1 MRVNMT
7 LDSLDEISRFL
18 WVCTVVCVTY
28 LMAFVVSRSVGSPC
42 RRRPRDDMARVG
54 GAARWFGSA
63 GVALAILS
71 PAAAVAAG
79 RPGGPRGSSTQAA
92 TPPWEA
98 ASSPVEGF
106 RPETGS
112 GSSRR
117 PWESVKPG
125 VQSSPTN
132 SRGPKDAG
140 ESSAPP
146 WSGDDGSSPP
156 RPSRRAGAAADAR
169 RASAAGGSRAP
180 RETVIPSPADAAP
193 SNAGE
198 AVRSPE
204 RREWRVDR
212 GDTLWD
218 IAAQVLATSDRARIA
233 RYWPTIHRANHDVI
247 GANPS
252 LIFPGQILRLP
263 AEGRQ
268 R

>member
-1 MRVNMT
+1 MR
-7 LDSLDEISRFL
+7 LEGLDEISYFL
-18 WVCTVVCVTY
+18 WFCTVLCATY
-28 LMAFVVSRSVGSPC
+28 LIAFVASRSVRSHRSP
-42 RRRPRDDMARVG
+42 RPRDDMARVG
-54 GAARWFGSA
+54 GAPRWLGSA

-71 PAAAVAAG
+71 PAAAVAAP
-79 RPGGPRGSSTQAA
+79 RPGGPRGSSRQAA

-98 ASSPVEGF
+98 ESSRVEVS
-106 RPETGS
+106 RPETSS

-117 PWESVKPG
+117 PWDSEEPG
-125 VQSSPTN
+125 VQTSRTN
-132 SRGPKDAG
+132 GRGPKDAG

-156 RPSRRAGAAADAR
+156 RPSRRAGAAADAG

-180 RETVIPSPADAAP
+180 RDTVIPSPADAAP
-193 SNAGE
+193 AIAGE
-198 AVRSPE
+198 ADRSPE
-204 RREWRVDR
+204 RKQWRVNR

-233 RYWPTIHRANHDVI
+233 RYWPAIHRANRDVL

-263 AEGRQ
+263 AEGPQ